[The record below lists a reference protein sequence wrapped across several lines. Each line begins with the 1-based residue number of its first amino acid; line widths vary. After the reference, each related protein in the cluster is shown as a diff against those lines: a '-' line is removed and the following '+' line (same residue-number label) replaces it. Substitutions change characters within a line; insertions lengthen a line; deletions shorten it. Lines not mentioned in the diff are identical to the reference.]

1 MWLDYQ
7 NDLAGRCHLGAHHDS
22 EMGQLLGYLV
32 AIEITITVFFLINK
46 VDELLATLTQERANT
61 Q

>member
-1 MWLDYQ
+1 MEYVALL

-32 AIEITITVFFLINK
+32 AIEITITVFFFK
-46 VDELLATLTQERANT
+46 
-61 Q
+61 